1 MKIRYSTLL
10 VSFLLPFTA
19 VNAEN
24 IALTP
29 PDAKAGECY
38 AKVMSPAKFETVAEQ
53 VLVKEA
59 GESISIIPAE
69 YEVIEQEV
77 EIIPASKKLI
87 PVPATYKDVV
97 ETIEVEAASRTW
109 KTSLDKKALV
119 VSKVMVDVVKALGV
133 DLDAATPNTC
143 FKELYQ
149 PASYKTETEEVL
161 VQNERNA
168 TEVVP
173 AEFETK
179 EEQVEVVPATKEVVQ
194 IEAVYETVEEKV
206 LIEEEKTV
214 WKKGENPAQQITGAT
229 GDIMCLVK
237 IPAKY
242 KTVKKQVLQ
251 SPASTEIKEIPAV
264 VETIAVQKMIA
275 EPTVKHTL
283 IPAVYKTVEKKILE
297 TEAGFK
303 WVSGDTEAEEGW
315 KETGNQLCLVETPAV
330 TKEITKTV
338 IDTPA
343 SIQEEVI
350 PATFELVKVKKLI
363 AEAKEV
369 KTPIEAEYKTIEKSK
384 KITDSSIAWKRI
396 LCQTNMTK
404 NVIQKIQTA
413 LNEKSYKV
421 GKPDGILGNGTR
433 KAIERFQKDNSL
445 STGGITYETLNA
457 LNIEL

>member
-59 GESISIIPAE
+59 GEAISIVPAE
-69 YEVIEQEV
+69 YEVVEQEV
-77 EIIPASKKLI
+77 EVIPSSKKII
-87 PVPATYKDVV
+87 PVPATYKDVT
-97 ETIEVEAASRTW
+97 ETIEVQPASRTW
-109 KTSLDKKALV
+109 KTSLGKKALV
-119 VSKVMVDVVKALGV
+119 VNQVMLDAIKTQGV
-133 DLDAATPNTC
+133 DLDAATPNAC
-143 FKELYQ
+143 FKETYK
-149 PASYKTETEEVL
+149 PATYKVETEEIL
-161 VQNERNA
+161 VQNERNI

-214 WKKGENPAQQITGAT
+214 WKKGKNPAQKLSGAT

-242 KTVKKQVLQ
+242 KTVQKQVLK
-251 SPASTEIKEIPAV
+251 SPARTEVKEIPAV
-264 VETIAVQKMIA
+264 IETIAVQKIIA

-283 IPAVYKTVEKKILE
+283 IPAVYEKIEKKTLE
-297 TEAGFK
+297 TPAEFK
-303 WVSGDTEAEEGW
+303 WVSADTELEEGW
-315 KETGNQLCLVETPAV
+315 KESGKQICLVETPAV

-343 SIQEEVI
+343 NIEEEVI
-350 PATFELVKVKKLI
+350 PATFELVKVKKLV
-363 AEAKEV
+363 AEAKEL

-384 KITDSSIAWKRI
+384 KVIDSSIAWERI

-404 NVIQKIQTA
+404 DVIRKIQTG
-413 LNEKSYKV
+413 LNEKSYSV
-421 GKPDGILGNGTR
+421 GKPDGILGRGTR
-433 KAIERFQKDNSL
+433 NAIERFQKDNSL